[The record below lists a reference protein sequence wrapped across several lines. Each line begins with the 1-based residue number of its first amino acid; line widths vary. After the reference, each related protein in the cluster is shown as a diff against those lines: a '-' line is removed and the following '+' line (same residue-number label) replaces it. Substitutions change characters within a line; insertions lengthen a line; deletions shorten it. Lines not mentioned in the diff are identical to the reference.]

1 MGDVNHEPT
10 MEEILA
16 SIKKIIAEDGD
27 APVDAPDVHQ
37 NRVRS
42 EPAPEPEPEPAPEP
56 EEPVAEAEEEDV
68 LELTDQLSAADDE
81 QGVPSEPEAA
91 EAIASDETV
100 EASKA
105 ALAALSAIA
114 ANPIPKSGDALDTH
128 PLEGLVREMLRPMLR
143 EWLDEN
149 LPSMVEEMVA
159 REIARIAAGGK

>member
-27 APVDAPDVHQ
+27 APVAAPDARQ
-37 NRVRS
+37 NRVR
-42 EPAPEPEPEPAPEP
+42 PAPEP
-56 EEPVAEAEEEDV
+56 EETVPESEEEDV
-68 LELTDQLSAADDE
+68 LELTDQVSATEEAKTE
-81 QGVPSEPEAA
+81 EEAEPEPA
-91 EAIASDETV
+91 EPIASQETV

-114 ANPIPKSGDALDTH
+114 ANPATDGAGSLDTH
-128 PLEGLVREMLRPMLR
+128 PLEGMVREMLRPMLK
-143 EWLDEN
+143 EWLDAN